1 MHKISRT
8 NITLKKKKKWKN
20 GKVINI
26 LPDDIFLSDI

>member
-8 NITLKKKKKWKN
+8 NITLKKKKWKN

>member
-8 NITLKKKKKWKN
+8 KKKEKWKN